1 MSPYTASSRQFSKQ
15 EGISALLYSCSPT
28 SFSASPLGQDAFW
41 RLDKTESKI
50 PARVVFQIWDND
62 KFSFDD
68 FLGEHHFQSTILPVS
83 MSQSP
88 C

>member
-1 MSPYTASSRQFSKQ
+1 MASSRK
-15 EGISALLYSCSPT
+15 EGLFCLQPWTKLSNL
-28 SFSASPLGQDAFW
+28 ASLIFLPLGQDAFW

-68 FLGEHHFQSTILPVS
+68 FLGKPHVYHSELLRRRSGSLGPQHK
-83 MSQSP
+83 
-88 C
+88 

>member
-1 MSPYTASSRQFSKQ
+1 V
-15 EGISALLYSCSPT
+15 
-28 SFSASPLGQDAFW
+28 GQDAFW

-68 FLGEHHFQSTILPVS
+68 FLGKPRVYHSELPGEALGCWVLS
-83 MSQSP
+83 ISEACDTTMSETRVVLLEQVFSRGDP
-88 C
+88 